1 MNEDTMTKRLL
12 IALFAV
18 ALMPPLPATSMTSI
32 AATQERTSPA
42 PTPPPPPPAPPAA
55 PARPPAPPD
64 APPALPQAPP
74 PPRPGTQ
81 VTANVQLDVVITD
94 TIGGRPEAKRVT
106 LVIRSG
112 SSGAIRTQGMVE
124 VAGDHSPVELGLDGN
139 ARVLGP
145 ELVEVNVTFNY
156 TPPPA
161 NVGAATDS
169 SMRVMGAPRV
179 IESLSATL
187 RSGRPLLVSRSADPA
202 TNRTVTVELTA
213 TVREP

>member
-1 MNEDTMTKRLL
+1 MTKRLL

-55 PARPPAPPD
+55 PARPPAPPA
-64 APPALPQAPP
+64 APPAPAQAPP
-74 PPRPGTQ
+74 PPWRGVQ
-81 VTANVQLDVVITD
+81 LTANIQLDVVITD
-94 TIGGRPEAKRVT
+94 TVSGKPETKRVT
-106 LVIRSG
+106 LVIRNG
-112 SSGAIRTQGMVE
+112 SSGSIRTHGMVQL
-124 VAGDHSPVELGLDGN
+124 AGDASPVELALDGN
-139 ARVLGP
+139 ARQSGP
-145 ELVEVNVTFNY
+145 DLVDVNVTFNY
-156 TPPPA
+156 LPA
-161 NVGAATDS
+161 PSSITNASDS
-169 SMRVMGAPRV
+169 SSNVMGAPRV

-213 TVREP
+213 TIREP